1 MPAITR
7 NIIGM
12 IRRLINDDVLLISN
26 DGAPTNGTSGTGNNL
41 AGPGSFLIDFT
52 NTNIYRN
59 TNTKVSPTW
68 TFITSASVGDHLVLN
83 TLSDNRQVRINNRS
97 YTQTSG
103 DSLGFQSK
111 PSQTVN
117 SSGSVQGGQISPRL
131 QSGITLT
138 GSIIGLHVD
147 FDLKGTAAGTIGGD
161 VRVLELEM
169 IADVGGGR
177 TIDGDATAI
186 RVRSF
191 MPASG
196 GVTGT
201 KSVMKIETVEPGGV
215 LYDGILDL
223 KSTVADLY
231 NDTDSAGGGSLDG
244 FIKVI
249 VNDNARYIRLY
260 DAAPG

>member
-1 MPAITR
+1 MSGVSK
-7 NIIGM
+7 NVIGM
-12 IRRLINDDVLLISN
+12 IRHLINDGVLLISN
-26 DGAPTNGTSGTGNNL
+26 DGAPTDGTSGTGNGL

-59 TNTKVSPTW
+59 TNTLASPTW
-68 TFITSASVGDHLVLN
+68 TLITVASVGDHLLLR
-83 TLSDNRQVRINNRS
+83 TLDDDRTVRINSRNFA
-97 YTQTSG
+97 TSG
-103 DSLGFQSK
+103 NSIGFQSK

-117 SSGSVQGGQISPRL
+117 GADIKGGEISPRV
-131 QSGITLT
+131 QSGITLS
-138 GSIIGLHVD
+138 GSIVGLHVD
-147 FDLKGTAAGTIGGD
+147 FDLKGTAAGTISGD

-169 IADVGGGR
+169 IADVSGGR
-177 TIDGDATAI
+177 TITGDATAI

-196 GVTGT
+196 GVSGT

-231 NDTDSAGGGSLDG
+231 NDTDSGGGGALDG